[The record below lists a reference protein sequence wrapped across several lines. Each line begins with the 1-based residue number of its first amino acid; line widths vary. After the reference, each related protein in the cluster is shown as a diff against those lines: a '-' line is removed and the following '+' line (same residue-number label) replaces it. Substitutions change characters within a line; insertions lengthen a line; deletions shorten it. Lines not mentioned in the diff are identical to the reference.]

1 MIIRRRKNFSG
12 YIPTSGIYYSSV
24 IVGAVDPIEQVDEKI
39 EEIPIVNDASRKARS
54 RITSITGPLRIL
66 LGKRRKERQRQ
77 ELLDTIKD
85 SKNFSEE
92 AAVDPAQQQAKK
104 KKSLLRPFLGTGGM
118 SARYLKNG
126 SID

>member
-12 YIPTSGIYYSSV
+12 YVPTSGIDYSSSV

-39 EEIPIVNDASRKARS
+39 GKIPIVNEASRKARS

-77 ELLDTIKD
+77 ELLDTIKN
-85 SKNFSEE
+85 SR
-92 AAVDPAQQQAKK
+92 
-104 KKSLLRPFLGTGGM
+104 SLT
-118 SARYLKNG
+118 KQNNK
-126 SID
+126 